1 MIKCSNCGADNP
13 PTATYCIN
21 CGAVLL
27 PVPPASASV
36 VSNRGGLPIV
46 WLAMGLA
53 ALVVVVFVAILLL
66 NQSGTKTV
74 SISGDRPPA
83 LILADA
89 DAALNKV
96 NTMRY
101 SMDASFSN
109 LPGAGD
115 KPSQLTLS
123 GEIVRPDSYTMRGS
137 GIGEVLFIGA
147 DSWQRHDANAAWAKQ
162 AGSSGIGGLIDP
174 SALADSSQYYTNVL
188 RLSDEAVGGVDCYH
202 LKFDVDASKLAAA
215 SSGLNLGN
223 ATIAAEVWVGK
234 TDSLQRQMQLMIKLP
249 TSSGNISGTVLI
261 KLSGFNDPIT
271 ITPPAGL

>member
-1 MIKCSNCGADNP
+1 MIKCSKCGIDNP

-21 CGAVLL
+21 CGAAL
-27 PVPPASASV
+27 PPMPPETASGVAK
-36 VSNRGGLPIV
+36 RGGLPII
-46 WLAMGLA
+46 WLAVGLA
-53 ALVVVVFVAILLL
+53 GLVVVVAIAVLLL
-66 NQSGTKTV
+66 NRSGTTTI
-74 SISGDRPPA
+74 SISSDHAPA

-101 SMDASFSN
+101 SMDASFNN

-123 GEIVRPDSYTMRGS
+123 GEIVRPDRYTMRGS
-137 GIGEVLFIGA
+137 GIGEALVIG
-147 DSWQRHDANAAWAKQ
+147 DSNWQRHDANSAWVKQ

-188 RLSDEAVGGVDCYH
+188 RLNDEAIVGVDCYH
-202 LKFDVDASKLAAA
+202 LKFDVDAAKLAAA

-223 ATIAAEVWVGK
+223 ASIAAEVWVGK
-234 TDSLQRQMQLMIKLP
+234 ADSLQRQMQLVIKLP
-249 TSSGNISGTVLI
+249 SSSGNINGTVLI

-271 ITPPAGL
+271 ITPPAGS